1 MFCIKIAGHA
11 FQVQHRFASTRD
23 YCLRYLTEDAA
34 EAVITVTQEDLQ
46 AQQQALLEEALRE
59 GLRPRNFT
67 EPFLERT
74 VIQEKLAANL
84 SCYHIFP
91 FHGSAIAAD
100 GAGYLFTADTGTGKS
115 THTRLWRQLLGE
127 RAVMINDDKPFLQI
141 TEDGA
146 VVHGTPWSGKHGL
159 DTNIA
164 VPLRGI
170 CLLERGKEDW
180 IRRISPEEAMPQL
193 RKQAGGA
200 DPRLLDR
207 LGETVPLW
215 HLRCTATAYA
225 AEVAIQAM
233 GR

>member
-1 MFCIKIAGHA
+1 M
-11 FQVQHRFASTRD
+11 
-23 YCLRYLTEDAA
+23 
-34 EAVITVTQEDLQ
+34 
-46 AQQQALLEEALRE
+46 
-59 GLRPRNFT
+59 
-67 EPFLERT
+67 
-74 VIQEKLAANL
+74 IQEKLAAHL
-84 SCYHIFP
+84 SRYDIFP

-100 GAGYLFTADTGTGKS
+100 GVGYLFTADTGTGKS

-146 VVHGTPWSGKHGL
+146 VVHGSPWSGKHGL

-164 VPLRGI
+164 VPLGGI
-170 CLLERGKEDW
+170 CILERGEEDRIW
-180 IRRISPEEAMPQL
+180 RISPEEAMPQL

-207 LGETVPLW
+207 LGERVRLW
-215 HLRCTATAYA
+215 HLCCTATVHA
-225 AEVAIQAM
+225 AEVAFQAM